1 MGWAVT
7 KRNLSSFV
15 LARYRLV
22 FAFVIG
28 QFVRS
33 FSMYLLQ
40 QPDLMGFLITQ
51 GLVKQVLW

>member
-28 QFVRS
+28 QFVCLS
-33 FSMYLLQ
+33 SMCLEQ
-40 QPDLMGFLITQ
+40 HPDLIGFLITQ
-51 GLVKQVLW
+51 GFVKQVF